1 MRKPRLGRGSGRF
14 GNLKYEKDNTES
26 VKQKTAKIPYLW
38 SPYPSLL
45 SSIGLAVLL
54 GGGEVS
60 MGSCVGL
67 SPIEEACPG
76 LESELS
82 WGVSW
87 LDMDEPEG
95 RMGTLLN
102 KAGEKSLQREKGPW
116 SSTLHLVNI
125 IITFIQQQLTLTIT
139 ISPLH

>member
-1 MRKPRLGRGSGRF
+1 
-14 GNLKYEKDNTES
+14 
-26 VKQKTAKIPYLW
+26 
-38 SPYPSLL
+38 
-45 SSIGLAVLL
+45 
-54 GGGEVS
+54 

-102 KAGEKSLQREKGPW
+102 KAGEKSLQREKGP
-116 SSTLHLVNI
+116 
-125 IITFIQQQLTLTIT
+125 
-139 ISPLH
+139 

>member
-1 MRKPRLGRGSGRF
+1 
-14 GNLKYEKDNTES
+14 
-26 VKQKTAKIPYLW
+26 
-38 SPYPSLL
+38 
-45 SSIGLAVLL
+45 
-54 GGGEVS
+54 

-67 SPIEEACPG
+67 STIEEACPG

-102 KAGEKSLQREKGPW
+102 KAGEKSLQREKG
-116 SSTLHLVNI
+116 L
-125 IITFIQQQLTLTIT
+125 
-139 ISPLH
+139 